1 MSLRFFCAAFLAV
14 AGIAWAQAPTRDLG
28 LVGNRFAP
36 LKWEDMTPEQ
46 QAMVEHL
53 TSGPRGNN
61 LGGPFNVL
69 LRSPEMGDLAQEM
82 GGKLRFLESMPAKLR
97 ELAIILTAR
106 AWDAQFEWQAHRR
119 AAARA
124 GLDEAII
131 QAIAEGRRPE
141 KLAPDEAVVYNFG
154 SELLQTKHVSDATF
168 AAAKAQLGERGV
180 VDLTALM
187 GYYQMVAMLL
197 NVDEYPLPA
206 GTEPE
211 LKPLR

>member
-1 MSLRFFCAAFLAV
+1 MSLRLVCALVVGLAGV
-14 AGIAWAQAPTRDLG
+14 GWAQEPARDLG

-36 LKWEDMTPEQ
+36 LKWEEMTPEQ
-46 QAMVEHL
+46 RAMVEHL

-97 ELAIILTAR
+97 EMAIILTAR
-106 AWDAQFEWQAHRR
+106 AWDAQYEWQAHRR

-124 GLDEAII
+124 GLDESII

-141 KLAPDEAVVYNFG
+141 KLTAEEAVVYNFG
-154 SELLQTKHVSDATF
+154 SELLATKHVSDATF

-211 LKPLR
+211 LKPLP